1 MDEVQVANAL
11 GASTETMMITAIG
24 VMHVLTPKVTQILRI
39 FVVDNTKLNY
49 LLPTIIGLVVGLA
62 ATLGV
67 QPESWMQGMYIYICA
82 VSGSMSSQAWHDAKS
97 NGLNIKTKAK
107 RNGKVKQSKVPMAVE
122 MPNGPSV

>member
-24 VMHVLTPKVTQILRI
+24 VMHVLTPKVTQVLRI
-39 FVVDNTKLNY
+39 FIVDNTKLNY

-97 NGLNIKTKAK
+97 NGLNIKTKSK
-107 RNGKVKQSKVPMAVE
+107 RNGKVKQPKVPQVVE
-122 MPNGPSV
+122 MPV